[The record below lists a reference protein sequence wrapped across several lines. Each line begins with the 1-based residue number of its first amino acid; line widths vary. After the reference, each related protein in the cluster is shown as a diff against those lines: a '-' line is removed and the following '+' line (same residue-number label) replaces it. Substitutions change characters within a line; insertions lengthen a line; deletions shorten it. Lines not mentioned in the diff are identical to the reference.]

1 MNRKLV
7 RSLFALAVAAGATVG
22 LAQMPMPHGTP
33 GMCSGCEAMHR
44 SMMGGMKAMENM
56 QSSGNMDR
64 DFATM
69 MKIHH
74 QGAVTMAEAE
84 LKSGK
89 DPKMRAMAKRIIDAQ
104 EKEIQQ
110 FDDWLSKA
118 K

>member
-1 MNRKLV
+1 MNRKLPRV
-7 RSLFALAVAAGATVG
+7 LFALPFAAAAALA
-22 LAQMPMPHGTP
+22 LAQMPMPHGTT
-33 GMCSGCEAMHR
+33 GMCSGCEEMHR
-44 SMMGGMKAMENM
+44 SMMGGMQAMQNM
-56 QSSGNMDR
+56 RSTGNVDR
-64 DFATM
+64 DFAAM

-89 DPKMRAMAKRIIDAQ
+89 DPQMRAMAEGIIDAQ
-104 EKEIQQ
+104 KKEIRQ